1 MPCERCAEPGRVFG
15 LREDDNAHLP
25 DHGHI
30 DASAECRKPV
40 HVSATRTEADDR
52 TMRRQSSGQC
62 DARLIGAPGA
72 VSGEMF
78 TPRIPRLGSPG
89 TRLSERT
96 ARTATALTSVFAG
109 TTTWALTPCPKLS
122 RCLEAGLTS
131 IFLLDPSRTRA
142 RVGWEPRQQ
151 RSVQTRGPRKVAC
164 GLGLCERDA
173 TRGPAVAGAGATAR
187 MLTQQAPNVRRAAM
201 LSCHLACPALKVVI
215 VPQ

>member
-1 MPCERCAEPGRVFG
+1 MLICPITGTSTRRPNAVSRCTSRPPGPKPMTAPC
-15 LREDDNAHLP
+15 
-25 DHGHI
+25 
-30 DASAECRKPV
+30 DASRRDSV
-40 HVSATRTEADDR
+40 
-52 TMRRQSSGQC
+52 MR
-62 DARLIGAPGA
+62 RLIGAPGA